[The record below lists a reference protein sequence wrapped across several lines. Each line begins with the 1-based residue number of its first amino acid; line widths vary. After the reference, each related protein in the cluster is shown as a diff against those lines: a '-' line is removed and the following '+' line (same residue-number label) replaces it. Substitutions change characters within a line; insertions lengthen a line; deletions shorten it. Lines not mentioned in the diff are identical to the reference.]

1 MRLPVRAG
9 HLPIWLTFLAVAGG
23 CGFHLRTYQLDTSV
37 ESVHL
42 SSSDGNLAMEPLE
55 RSLRQAGVTLAPTA
69 DEAELIVELLQDRKD
84 RRSVSVTETT
94 RAAEYETT
102 IGIRYAVQKA
112 DGTVLIAPR
121 WIEATRIYRVDR
133 VNIVGSSEEQV
144 LLEREMVND
153 LVQQILRSLDAA
165 SREQPGAA

>member
-1 MRLPVRAG
+1 MRLPLRAG
-9 HLPIWLTFLAVAGG
+9 HILIWPLLVVIAGG

-37 ESVHL
+37 DSVHL
-42 SSSDGNLAMEPLE
+42 SSSGNNLAEEPLE
-55 RSLRQAGVTLAPTA
+55 RSLRQAGVTLVPTA
-69 DEAELIVELLQDRKD
+69 EEAELIVELLQDRKD

-102 IGIRYAVQKA
+102 IGIRYAVQRA

-133 VNIVGSSEEQV
+133 INIVGSSEEQV

-165 SREQPGAA
+165 SQDQPGAA